1 MANTWQPGP
10 LPSRRLTSR
19 VETPDGVW
27 VYWRCD
33 GRDDVSPIRDMSMG
47 GIFLETPKPRAVGT
61 SVNLH
66 FLIQE
71 GQLRADATVRHVK
84 AGNGLGL
91 KFTAVAEEDRAR
103 LAALMTRVRGIARSR
118 SRGHHES

>member
-1 MANTWQPGP
+1 
-10 LPSRRLTSR
+10 
-19 VETPDGVW
+19 
-27 VYWRCD
+27 
-33 GRDDVSPIRDMSMG
+33 MG
-47 GIFLETPKPRAVGT
+47 GIFLETRKPRAVGS

-118 SRGHHES
+118 NKGENRA